1 MEETTNLP
9 VPQPAPDAAGA
20 LEETRQRL
28 KSLESRDWWLWGT
41 AVTILLLIASALFV
55 MQLPGLLHEGEAP
68 QSQELNLAVRA
79 LFVLVALFSG
89 FAIYQQIAIKRLRGR
104 MASQIGMI
112 AALEARAEVFEK
124 LAILDPLTGLFN
136 RRFAT
141 DHLPSE
147 IARAE
152 RQGYP
157 FTLLMIDLNGFKQIN
172 DVYGHAAGDLA
183 LREFAHALKKS
194 VRSSDLPVRMG
205 GDEFMVLLP
214 ECRAYSVPEALAR
227 LKGLTIRHNA
237 SEFPLKFSAGWSE
250 WRPGETPEQLV
261 ERTDHAVYTDKRT
274 GKAAEQVLR
283 AEAHQ
288 REGQKLQVVGQ
299 MTGRVAHDFKNLM
312 TVITGYSEMLL
323 GTLESDNALRPQVE
337 NIRKAAAQAT
347 QLTQQLLAF
356 TRKTPTAP
364 KIVNLNQVLNDMEGL
379 IRPLLGERVN
389 LVIDRGENL
398 QNIQVPSG
406 QLEQVVMSLVNNAR
420 DAIAGSGDIT
430 ISTRNITLD
439 QEFERTHPGARP
451 GAYVRLVVADSGAGM
466 DAGTL
471 ARIFEPSAATGENGK
486 AKRPSLITLYG
497 IVKQVGGYI
506 TAESELRRGSRFTVY
521 FPQKVQPLQANLTGL
536 TDSVPEGKHT
546 VLVVESVDTLCDLT
560 SEFLTSEGFHVLQA
574 RNAAD
579 AISLAA
585 NHSGPIVLTVTD
597 IVLPGTSSRELAAIL
612 TERRPEMKILYMG
625 GYAESGGAYEDIVRG
640 PAFLESPFSTADLS
654 RKIEEILGN
663 ATAMVGSATN

>member
-1 MEETTNLP
+1 MDEIKNLP
-9 VPQPAPDAAGA
+9 GSQPAVESGA
-20 LEETRQRL
+20 LEETRRRL

-41 AVTILLLIASALFV
+41 AVTILLLIAGALFV
-55 MQLPGLLHEGEAP
+55 MQLPAFFHEQQIA
-68 QSQELNLAVRA
+68 QSRELEKGVRA
-79 LFVLVALFSG
+79 LFALVAIFSG

-104 MASQIGMI
+104 IASQIGMM

-157 FTLLMIDLNGFKQIN
+157 FTLLMVDLNGFKQIN
-172 DVYGHAAGDLA
+172 DVYGHAAGDQA
-183 LREFAHALKKS
+183 LREFAHALKRS
-194 VRSSDLPVRMG
+194 IRSSDLPVRIG

-227 LKGLTIRHNA
+227 LKGLVVKHNGL
-237 SEFPLKFSAGWSE
+237 EITLRFSAGWAE

-261 ERTDHAVYTDKRT
+261 ERTDHAVYIDKRT

-299 MTGRVAHDFKNLM
+299 VTGRVAHDFNNLM

-323 GTLESDNALRPQVE
+323 GNLEASSPLRSQVE
-337 NIRKAAAQAT
+337 NIRKAAANAT

-356 TRKTPTAP
+356 TRKTPSAP
-364 KIVNLNQVLNDMEGL
+364 KIVDLNHVLTDMEGL

-389 LVIDRGENL
+389 LTIDRAED
-398 QNIQVPSG
+398 IAHIHVPAAYI
-406 QLEQVVMSLVNNAR
+406 ERTVMALINNAR

-430 ISTRNITLD
+430 ISTSNVILD
-439 QEFERTHPGARP
+439 EGFERTHPGARA
-451 GAYVRLVVADSGAGM
+451 GAYVRLVVADSGGGM
-466 DAGTL
+466 DPDTL
-471 ARIFEPSAATGENGK
+471 SRIFEPASPGDSGK
-486 AKRPSLITLYG
+486 LKRPTLVTLYG

-506 TAESELRRGSRFTVY
+506 TAESEMRRGSRFTVY
-521 FPQKVQPLQANLTGL
+521 FPQHILRAQPSLLDLSESAP
-536 TDSVPEGKHT
+536 DGKRT
-546 VLVVESVDTLCDLT
+546 VLVVESVDTLREMT
-560 SEFLTSEGFHVLQA
+560 SEFLRSEGFHVLQA
-574 RNAAD
+574 TNASD
-579 AISLAA
+579 AMAQA
-585 NHSGPIVLTVTD
+585 NSHNGPILLTVTD
-597 IVLPGTSSRELAAIL
+597 VVLPGTSCRELAAL
-612 TERRPEMKILYMG
+612 LKERRPEMKVLYIG
-625 GYAESGGAYEDIVRG
+625 GYAETGAAYEDIARG
-640 PAFLESPFSTADLS
+640 PEFLESPFTTTDLS
-654 RKIEEILGN
+654 RKIGELLG
-663 ATAMVGSATN
+663 AEMAGTAAD